1 MIFEMRTYSFLPADL
16 PRYLKHVGEVGCSV
30 RGNDYGVNCGYWT
43 SEFGRLNQ
51 VWHLWRYE
59 SYAQREELQ
68 TKLSQNKDWVDGYL
82 PVVQGWVRRMNI
94 RIMNPHASF
103 FPPQDAG
110 NVYEYRYYRCA
121 VGKAGNWIGHFK
133 EALPNRQKYS
143 KIVGLWQTEIGQP
156 NEVSHLWV
164 YPDLNAR
171 TEARARL
178 GEDESWREFQGRGRP
193 YLRELNNVLL
203 QPTNFSPLK

>member
-1 MIFEMRTYSFLPADL
+1 
-16 PRYLKHVGEVGCSV
+16 
-30 RGNDYGVNCGYWT
+30 
-43 SEFGRLNQ
+43 
-51 VWHLWRYE
+51 
-59 SYAQREELQ
+59 
-68 TKLSQNKDWVDGYL
+68 
-82 PVVQGWVRRMNI
+82 
-94 RIMNPHASF
+94 MNPHAPF
-103 FPPQDAG
+103 VPPQDAG
-110 NVYEYRYYRCA
+110 NVTSTAITDVRLEKR
-121 VGKAGNWIGHFK
+121 VIGSGTSRK
-133 EALPNRQKYS
+133 LPNRQKYS

-156 NEVSHLWV
+156 NEVSHLWF

>member
-1 MIFEMRTYSFLPADL
+1 MD
-16 PRYLKHVGEVGCSV
+16 
-30 RGNDYGVNCGYWT
+30 
-43 SEFGRLNQ
+43 
-51 VWHLWRYE
+51 
-59 SYAQREELQ
+59 
-68 TKLSQNKDWVDGYL
+68 
-82 PVVQGWVRRMNI
+82 I
-94 RIMNPHASF
+94 RIMNPHVPFA
-103 FPPQDAG
+103 PPQDEG

-121 VGKAGNWIGHFK
+121 VGKAGNWIRHFK

-171 TEARARL
+171 TNARARL
-178 GEDESWREFQGRGRP
+178 GQDESWRDFQGKGRP

>member
-1 MIFEMRTYSFLPADL
+1 MD
-16 PRYLKHVGEVGCSV
+16 
-30 RGNDYGVNCGYWT
+30 
-43 SEFGRLNQ
+43 
-51 VWHLWRYE
+51 
-59 SYAQREELQ
+59 
-68 TKLSQNKDWVDGYL
+68 
-82 PVVQGWVRRMNI
+82 I
-94 RIMNPHASF
+94 RIMNPHAPF
-103 FPPQDAG
+103 VPPQDAG
-110 NVYEYRYYRCA
+110 NVYEYRYYRTA

-178 GEDESWREFQGRGRP
+178 GKDESWREFQGRGRP